1 MGRICIV
8 TDSTSDIPPEL
19 RESLSIEMV
28 PLKVHF
34 GDEAYLDGITI
45 SPEDFYVKLAGEKRL
60 PTTSQPSPLDFLA
73 VYNRL
78 AAEPGTVIISIHL
91 SSSFS
96 GTYQSACM
104 AKGMLETPADIT
116 VVDSRTATYGI
127 GLLVVEAARAA
138 KAGESKEYILKRVE
152 ELRKQTTL
160 YFLVDTLEYLHK
172 GGRIGK
178 AGALLGSLLQI
189 KPILSVEDGTV
200 VSVDKIRGTK
210 KAMIRIMERLAERYQ
225 GPVRV
230 AVAHANS
237 MEYAEE
243 LSALI
248 HQQFEVVEMMYTT
261 IGPVIG
267 THVGGG
273 TVGVFMVPAHGG
285 R

>member
-1 MGRICIV
+1 MGRIRIV

-19 RESLSIEMV
+19 REALLIEMV

-34 GDEAYLDGITI
+34 GEEAFLDGVTIT
-45 SPEDFYVKLAGEKRL
+45 PEDFYVKLAGEKRL
-60 PTTSQPSPLDFLA
+60 PTTSQPSPLDFVD
-73 VYNRL
+73 VYARL
-78 AAEPGTVIISIHL
+78 TAQPDTSIISIHL

-104 AKGMLETPADIT
+104 AKEMLDHPADIT
-116 VVDSRTATYGI
+116 IVDSRTATYGI

-138 KAGESKEYILKRVE
+138 LAGKEKQEILRMVE
-152 ELRKQTTL
+152 ELRTRTSL

-200 VSVDKIRGTK
+200 VSVDKTRGTK
-210 KAMIRIMERLAERYQ
+210 KAMARIVEHLADRHK

-230 AVAHANS
+230 TIAHAHA
-237 MEYAEE
+237 MEHAEE

-248 HQQFEVVEMMYTT
+248 HQHFEVVEMMYTT

-273 TVGVFMVPAHGG
+273 TVGVFMVPAHDG